1 MNVKYLIV
9 VLFLCLSGCAVT
21 GDKTVNVTEAQI
33 QQKLNEKL
41 SVPFSLL
48 KIFDVN
54 LSNSTV
60 KFDQSS
66 GRMKT
71 TLDTHLN
78 SPLLKDT
85 LAGKVAISGKLR
97 FDAATQSIKLDEP
110 LIDDLNFPG
119 LDGKYADI
127 FSAFTKQIG
136 GQVLN
141 GLTLYEVKPED
152 LTVGNTHYQPKNMQI
167 TSQGLQITLSP
178 Q

>member
-9 VLFLCLSGCAVT
+9 LLLVCLCGCAVM
-21 GDKTVNVTEAQI
+21 GDKTINVTEAQI

-41 SVPFSLL
+41 AVPFSLL

-54 LSNSTV
+54 LSNSIV
-60 KFDQSS
+60 KFDQAS
-66 GRMKT
+66 GRMQT
-71 TLDTHLN
+71 TLDTHLK
-78 SPLLKDT
+78 SPLLKDSFD
-85 LAGKVAISGKLR
+85 GKVVISGKLR

-110 LIDDLNFPG
+110 LIDALNFTG
-119 LDGKYADI
+119 LDEKYADI
-127 FSAFTKQIG
+127 FSALTKQIG

-152 LTVGNTHYQPKNMQI
+152 LTVGNTHYQPKDMQI
-167 TSQGLQITLSP
+167 TSQGLQITLLP